1 MQASNHGKLA
11 MPCLP
16 PPWRSHSPPRPP
28 TARGSYEE
36 KVMKKVVSAFAKGQE
51 AVKTSLGKQGF
62 TWSAEP
68 GRKPRSDTHA
78 RHGGLQSTI

>member
-1 MQASNHGKLA
+1 
-11 MPCLP
+11 MPSAPL
-16 PPWRSHSPPRPP
+16 RSH
-28 TARGSYEE
+28 GSYEE

-51 AVKTSLGKQGF
+51 AVKKSLGKQGF